1 MNHRPLASVV
11 VSSLLLAAAPSDVTA
26 QAATAAVRPAS
37 AASVVDSFTIA
48 STALHDTLTVV
59 VRLPAG
65 HANDRRHPVVYTLQ
79 PGVYFR
85 RLDLPAWLDST
96 EASGAAP
103 VIAVAIPDAD
113 TLAAY
118 RPDTPEGEAYVRFIA
133 EELVPAVEARHATR
147 AEPAGRL
154 LLGFSAG
161 ANVLLDVAVR
171 NPALFGRMAAVS
183 PGWMFRSDDGGIG
196 VQFDSSAV
204 TNIRRAPSAPV
215 TNVWFVWGDG
225 PSEWERR
232 SRVLGAGVIAA
243 LRARGVTVRD
253 AGLVP
258 GDHDLDLARKTL
270 AGAMGHLLAP

>member
-1 MNHRPLASVV
+1 MNV
-11 VSSLLLAAAPSDVTA
+11 LLA
-26 QAATAAVRPAS
+26 
-37 AASVVDSFTIA
+37 
-48 STALHDTLTVV
+48 L
-59 VRLPAG
+59 AG
-65 HANDRRHPVVYTLQ
+65 
-79 PGVYFR
+79 
-85 RLDLPAWLDST
+85 S
-96 EASGAAP
+96 
-103 VIAVAIPDAD
+103 
-113 TLAAY
+113 LAF
-118 RPDTPEGEAYVRFIA
+118 RPDTPEGDAYVRFIA

-204 TNIRRAPSAPV
+204 ANIRRAPSAPV

-243 LRARGVTVRD
+243 LRARGATVRD

-270 AGAMGHLLAP
+270 AGAMGYLLAP